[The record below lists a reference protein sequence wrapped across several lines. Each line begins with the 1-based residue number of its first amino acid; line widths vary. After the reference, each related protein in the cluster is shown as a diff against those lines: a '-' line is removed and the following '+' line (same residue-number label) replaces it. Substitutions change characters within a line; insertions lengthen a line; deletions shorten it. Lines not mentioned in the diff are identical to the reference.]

1 MKIALVLPEA
11 RPASALSEIGHF
23 IACSEM
29 APEHVEAW
37 LLPESEFSEP
47 LLEGLYTH
55 FVPAPVDML
64 LFPSGWQGA
73 ELATRLA
80 HRLQGEAWSAIN
92 DADFARQVV
101 RKNAYGGAL
110 VAELQLHNKPWC
122 LSVAA
127 APGAKPWQPEIEY
140 VPIPVAA
147 QKPAW
152 LLESGAIADEAES
165 GLADARL
172 VLAVGRGVG
181 SPRAMAQVEEIASG
195 LGMETGASREA
206 VMHAWCSMDKLLG
219 MSGTQVAADV
229 CIAAGVSGAPAFIS
243 GIAHSRFI
251 VAINNDPQAAIFR
264 HADVGIVDDLL
275 PVLTELQ
282 TCVRED
288 I

>member
-1 MKIALVLPEA
+1 MKIAVILPEA
-11 RPASALSEIGHF
+11 RKASALNEIGHF
-23 IACSEM
+23 ISRSEM
-29 APEHVEAW
+29 AQTQFEGW
-37 LLPESEFSEP
+37 LLPENEYSEP
-47 LLEGLYTH
+47 LLEGIGAQ
-55 FVPAPVDML
+55 FARSPVDML

-80 HRLQGEAWSAIN
+80 YRLQGEAWGAVSEAS
-92 DADFARQVV
+92 FAQQVV
-101 RKNAYGGAL
+101 RKRAYGGAL
-110 VAELQLHNKPWC
+110 VAALRLQNKPWC

-127 APGAKPWQPEIEY
+127 APGAKTWQPEIEY
-140 VPIPVAA
+140 CQIPVAE
-147 QKPAW
+147 QRPAW
-152 LLESGAIADEAES
+152 LVESAAIEDETAS
-165 GLADARL
+165 GLAEASL

-181 SPRAMAQVEEIASG
+181 SPQAMAQVEDIALG

-251 VAINNDPQAAIFR
+251 VAINHDPQAAIFR

-282 TCVRED
+282 NCVRED

>member
-1 MKIALVLPEA
+1 MEWPRK
-11 RPASALSEIGHF
+11 HF
-23 IACSEM
+23 
-29 APEHVEAW
+29 EAW
-37 LLPESEFSEP
+37 LLPEHEYCEP
-47 LLEGLYTH
+47 LLDGLHTH
-55 FVPAPVDML
+55 FASAPVDML

-80 HRLQGEAWSAIN
+80 HRLEGEAWGAVSE
-92 DADFARQVV
+92 ADFTQPMV

-110 VAELQLHNKPWC
+110 VATLRLHNKPWC

-127 APGAKPWQPEIEY
+127 SPGAKTWQPEMEY
-140 VPIPVAA
+140 VQIPVAA
-147 QKPAW
+147 QKPGW
-152 LLESGAIADEAES
+152 LVESAAIADEAES
-165 GLADARL
+165 GLAEARL

-181 SPRAMAQVEEIASG
+181 SPQVMTQVEDIACG

-229 CIAAGVSGAPAFIS
+229 CIAAGISGAPAFIS

-282 TCVRED
+282 NCVRED

>member
-1 MKIALVLPEA
+1 MKIAVILPEA
-11 RPASALSEIGHF
+11 RKVSVLNEIGHF
-23 IACSEM
+23 IARSEM
-29 APEHVEAW
+29 APEHFEAW
-37 LLPESEFSEP
+37 LLPESECSEP

-55 FVPAPVDML
+55 FLRAPVEML

-92 DADFARQVV
+92 DANFARQVV

-110 VAELQLHNKPWC
+110 VAELQLQNKPWC

-127 APGAKPWQPEIEY
+127 APGAKTWQPEMEY
-140 VPIPVAA
+140 VQIPVAP

-152 LLESGAIADEAES
+152 LVESGAIANEAAS

-181 SPRAMAQVEEIASG
+181 SPQVMVQVEEIACG

-243 GIAHSRFI
+243 GIAHSQFI